1 MTEKDTQCVSASI
14 LPSPYPL
21 DSSSSMISLA
31 QNCCLVMMASDQGPT
46 PRIFGLFCSHARTF
60 LCLNPQA
67 HSCW

>member
-14 LPSPYPL
+14 LPILLTP
-21 DSSSSMISLA
+21 SSSMISLA

-46 PRIFGLFCSHARTF
+46 PRTFGLFCSHARTF